1 MIMNKILHQI
11 TAEPETLWSGAC
23 PKPLLSR
30 YHCKKR
36 GCISFSCFRKEKKEK
51 YTFNSMEIYSDNG
64 WSTACLSARPIS
76 FTPLSLLKGGQS
88 LKLEQH
94 DPIKGE
100 SIGDNVYAKICK
112 NWSLICVT
120 SFIHS
125 TPYIILRVLVKPGLD
140 RTRNL
145 NLFPR
150 QRTWMHGQLITC
162 SLNFV

>member
-1 MIMNKILHQI
+1 MNKILHQI

-23 PKPLLSR
+23 PIPLLSR

-36 GCISFSCFRKEKKEK
+36 GCISFSSFRKEKKKSILLIPWKFIRIHWLK
-51 YTFNSMEIYSDNG
+51 YGLFIGASN
-64 WSTACLSARPIS
+64 
-76 FTPLSLLKGGQS
+76 LLHTSESSERGQS

-140 RTRNL
+140 RTRNR

-150 QRTWMHGQLITC
+150 QRT
-162 SLNFV
+162 

>member
-36 GCISFSCFRKEKKEK
+36 GCISFSSFRKEKKEK
-51 YTFNSMEIYSDNG
+51 YTFNSMEIYSD
-64 WSTACLSARPIS
+64 TLVEVRPVYRRVQS
-76 FTPLSLLKGGQS
+76 PSHLWVFWKGDKALNWNSMIQS
-88 LKLEQH
+88 
-94 DPIKGE
+94 
-100 SIGDNVYAKICK
+100 GDNVYAKICK

-150 QRTWMHGQLITC
+150 QRTWMHGQLI
-162 SLNFV
+162 SLNFI